1 MLILSL
7 SISEISKLLLVWSE
21 VKGKSVVASHSWSLT
36 MRNDEEGQTHV
47 VKKGE
52 LH

>member
-36 MRNDEEGQTHV
+36 MRNDEGQTHV